1 MVSILAGHTIFTR
14 VNNNT
19 FSLHLNST
27 LTTLLLGTGV
37 GAVSGALLDIPAVAA
52 AALSGIGV
60 KSSALVGFL
69 STASGLIIG
78 AASNGISITGRTYTS
93 YTDLGPQIG
102 VRVAGVYLQ

>member
-37 GAVSGALLDIPAVAA
+37 GAVSVALLDIPAVA

-93 YTDLGPQIG
+93 YTALGPQIG
-102 VRVAGVYLQ
+102 VRVAVVYLQ